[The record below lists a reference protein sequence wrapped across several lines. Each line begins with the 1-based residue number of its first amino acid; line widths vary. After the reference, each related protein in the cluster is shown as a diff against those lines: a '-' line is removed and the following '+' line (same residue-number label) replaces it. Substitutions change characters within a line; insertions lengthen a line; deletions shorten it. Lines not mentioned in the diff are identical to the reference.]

1 MCSPNFDTYQVTVA
15 PNCFKSHTQTLDLLL
30 LFKKKKNGCLMSG
43 LKFTLSDVK
52 SFQPDKLPALK
63 KIIFSP
69 AWSVSIEGGVQ
80 RIILPYV
87 L

>member
-1 MCSPNFDTYQVTVA
+1 
-15 PNCFKSHTQTLDLLL
+15 
-30 LFKKKKNGCLMSG
+30 MSG